1 MKQFITLVTFLML
14 LLFNNCKHEP
24 KPVIRSSNNDT
35 SLKDLVCFNTQILPL
50 ITASCAQVG
59 CHDAITQEEGLILN
73 SYDGIINMGTED
85 LVKYITLTSGK
96 MMPPLPQPRMDIT
109 NINLIKKWIAE
120 GAKNSN
126 CIPINCD
133 TSNVL
138 YSNEIAPIINTYC
151 KGCHNTGNKGGNVN
165 LDNLCNF
172 YNLPIGKATS
182 RSPLYRIKTYS
193 KPIYYEQFSN
203 EIFKI
208 KLFVCILILVFT
220 MYKHH
225 SVH

>member
-96 MMPPLPQPRMDIT
+96 MMPPLPQPRMDIA

-165 LDNLCNF
+165 LDNFADVKASTLTGKLLFTINASAYTLMPKGGPKLSNCN
-172 YNLPIGKATS
+172 L
-182 RSPLYRIKTYS
+182 R
-193 KPIYYEQFSN
+193 
-203 EIFKI
+203 KI
-208 KLFVCILILVFT
+208 QIWADKNCPQ
-220 MYKHH
+220 
-225 SVH
+225 

>member
-96 MMPPLPQPRMDIT
+96 MMPPLPQPRMDIA

-165 LDNLCNF
+165 LDNFADVKASTLTGKLLFTINASTYTLMPKGGPKLSNCN
-172 YNLPIGKATS
+172 L
-182 RSPLYRIKTYS
+182 R
-193 KPIYYEQFSN
+193 
-203 EIFKI
+203 KI
-208 KLFVCILILVFT
+208 QIWADKNCPQ
-220 MYKHH
+220 
-225 SVH
+225 